1 MKESKIL
8 LTGSIITIIFA
19 LCAMF
24 FLINKMLSSSSNIV
38 KEANE
43 NQINEIETS
52 NNIDTTD
59 NKAIIINNI
68 TQNTIS
74 ENSNGVIQNEEANQL
89 VQNNIENEAR
99 NENVSTKQNVLTKGS
114 GTYDMLDTRNRD
126 EEDLNEINKFYD
138 FLHENYPN
146 VLATIDKVEKIIID
160 KNNQFIYCNDIDGF
174 ELMFQI
180 NGDNYIRLTTDQFNQ
195 VKNYVSNNGIK

>member
-38 KEANE
+38 K
-43 NQINEIETS
+43 
-52 NNIDTTD
+52 
-59 NKAIIINNI
+59 
-68 TQNTIS
+68 
-74 ENSNGVIQNEEANQL
+74 EANQL

-180 NGDNYIRLTTDQFNQ
+180 NEDNYIRLTTDQFNQ
-195 VKNYVSNNGIK
+195 VKNYISNNGIK

>member
-126 EEDLNEINKFYD
+126 EEDLNEINRFYD

>member
-38 KEANE
+38 K
-43 NQINEIETS
+43 
-52 NNIDTTD
+52 
-59 NKAIIINNI
+59 
-68 TQNTIS
+68 
-74 ENSNGVIQNEEANQL
+74 EANQL

-138 FLHENYPN
+138 FLHENYFLTLN
-146 VLATIDKVEKIIID
+146 LKYQFTSLNKIV
-160 KNNQFIYCNDIDGF
+160 K
-174 ELMFQI
+174 
-180 NGDNYIRLTTDQFNQ
+180 YIRFKHQYFKKFLFDVFMLA
-195 VKNYVSNNGIK
+195 YF